1 MRVNLQQLTESIY
14 AADRGPDVVAFF
26 DFDKTLIAGYSAQ
39 AFMWQQL
46 KTGKLGPKQIT
57 NLGATLTRYSRGGMG
72 FSDFVAE
79 SSQFMTG
86 QTEAQLAKEG
96 DLVYKKSVAGS
107 IYPEARELL
116 AAHKSMGH
124 TIAVVSS
131 ATKHQIAPAAKELG
145 IEHIMCTELEMVDGV
160 FTGNVISPTCFGE
173 GKRIAAEKFC
183 VEHKADLG
191 ISFFYTDSEDD
202 LPLSKAVGNSRI
214 VNPSKTLA
222 KIAKEEDW
230 PVCDFTDRGRPSL
243 VQMAKMGSVYYMM
256 PAAMT
261 MALPIWALTGNKRS
275 AVNTGMSLW
284 ADYASALTGLKYDIE
299 GEDHLWEQRPAVFI
313 FNHQS
318 AADTVII
325 SKLLRRDFTGIGKK
339 EIKKMPIVGQMMQF
353 ADVVFI
359 DRENSKSAID
369 AMKPVVD
376 AIKKDGLSVT
386 LAPEGTRS
394 YGNKLGVFKKGAFH
408 IAMQAG
414 VPIIPIVIHNAADT
428 LPRGRQIAKPA
439 NIRVTVLP
447 PVDTSDWTFKNMNKQ
462 VKSVR
467 DQFLK
472 VLGQT

>member
-1 MRVNLQQLTESIY
+1 MRVNLGQLIESIH
-14 AADRGPDVVAFF
+14 AADKGPDVVAFF

-46 KTGKLGPKQIT
+46 KSGNLGPRQIADQVA
-57 NLGATLTRYSRGGMG
+57 NVARYSRGGIG

-79 SSQFMTG
+79 SSEFMTG
-86 QTEAQLAKEG
+86 QTEEQLAKHG
-96 DLVYKKSVAGS
+96 DVVYKKSVAGS

-116 AAHKSMGH
+116 AAHKAMGH
-124 TIAVVSS
+124 TVAVVSS
-131 ATKHQIAPAAKELG
+131 ATKHQIAPAARELG
-145 IEHIMCTELEMVDGV
+145 IDHIMCTELEMVDGV

-183 VEHKADLG
+183 KEHGADLD

-202 LPLSKAVGNSRI
+202 LPLSRAVGNPRI

-222 KIAKEEDW
+222 KISAEEDW
-230 PVCDFTDRGRPSL
+230 PVCNFKERGRPKL
-243 VQMAKMGSVYYMM
+243 TEIAKMGSVYYMM

-261 MALPIWALTGNKRS
+261 MALPIWALTGDKRS
-275 AVNTGMSLW
+275 AVNTGISLW

-299 GEDHLWEQRPAVFI
+299 GEDHLWEHRPAVFI

-325 SKLLRRDFTGIGKK
+325 TKLLRRDFTGIGKQ
-339 EIKKMPIVGQMMQF
+339 EIKKMPIVGQMMKF

-359 DRENSKSAID
+359 DRANAKDAIE
-369 AMKPVVD
+369 AMKPVVK
-376 AIKKDGLSVT
+376 AIKEDGLSVT

-394 YGNKLGVFKKGAFH
+394 YGNKLGTFKKGAFH

-414 VPIIPIVIHNAADT
+414 VPIIPIVIHNAADS

-439 NIRVTVLP
+439 NIKVTVLP
-447 PVDTSDWTFKNMNKQ
+447 PVDTSTWKASNMRKQ
-462 VKSVR
+462 VEGVR
-467 DQFLK
+467 NQFLE
-472 VLGQT
+472 VLGQD